1 MRSQYI
7 IVYIVTFFY
16 IILITFLMIALSL
29 LTLSKPKKTY
39 RTLVPCLFAFVVVV
53 VMMMLVSVG
62 DENAFD
68 GDVDDFINVVD
79 GGDDDD
85 EEEKEWSR
93 WVRGLPGDHL
103 LWFGEKIPEP
113 IFTLRRP
120 TPFQF

>member
-16 IILITFLMIALSL
+16 IILITFLMIALSP

-68 GDVDDFINVVD
+68 GDDDYINVVD